1 MLMKNDFFVQVLQY
15 LVGIFNQELVT
26 VSILDYTTLLL
37 YAIVWFIT
45 DRFVVFVVFINL
57 IFIGALLTSRSWA
70 MRHYGTTQ
78 LCHPTWF
85 VLIVILGD

>member
-1 MLMKNDFFVQVLQY
+1 MKNGFFVQVLQY
-15 LVGIFNQELVT
+15 LIGIFNQELVT
-26 VSILDYTTLLL
+26 VSILDYITLLL
-37 YAIVWFIT
+37 YAVAWFIT
-45 DRFVVFVVFINL
+45 DRFVVFINL